1 MVTDIGKVPTC
12 CGFFVGA
19 IIRLG
24 KDPVTKPEADPIFM
38 LTKRG
43 LSDLSGSTNVG
54 NLKA

>member
-1 MVTDIGKVPTC
+1 
-12 CGFFVGA
+12 VGA

-24 KDPVTKPEADPIFM
+24 KDPVTKAEADPIFM